1 MIIALTI
8 IVIVIA
14 IISITNT
21 TNEANGPADDLA
33 PVLTVM
39 TAAISSTTI
48 AITNPARSDW

>member
-14 IISITNT
+14 IISITNIA
-21 TNEANGPADDLA
+21 NEANGPADDLA

-39 TAAISSTTI
+39 TAAISSTII